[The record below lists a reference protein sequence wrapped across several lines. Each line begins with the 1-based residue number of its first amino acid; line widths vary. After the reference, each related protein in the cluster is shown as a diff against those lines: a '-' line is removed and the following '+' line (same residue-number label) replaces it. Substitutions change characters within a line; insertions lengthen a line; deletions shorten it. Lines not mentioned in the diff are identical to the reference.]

1 MFWRSLMALSL
12 TAPVCAFIAK
22 SSIAVTAKRPLVV
35 SLMVVVAR
43 VGFFIV
49 GGIVQYLSVSVK
61 YGGAVAD
68 CLFKWWYS
76 LILLYL
82 FGFLNQLVMFFE
94 ERQSGRFAGKR
105 FQNDLI
111 YF

>member
-1 MFWRSLMALSL
+1 M
-12 TAPVCAFIAK
+12 
-22 SSIAVTAKRPLVV
+22 
-35 SLMVVVAR
+35 
-43 VGFFIV
+43 
-49 GGIVQYLSVSVK
+49 
-61 YGGAVAD
+61 
-68 CLFKWWYS
+68 FKWRYS

-94 ERQSGRFAGKR
+94 ERRSGYFAGKR

>member
-1 MFWRSLMALSL
+1 M
-12 TAPVCAFIAK
+12 
-22 SSIAVTAKRPLVV
+22 V

-68 CLFKWWYS
+68 CLFKWRYS

-82 FGFLNQLVMFFE
+82 FGLLNQLVMFFE
-94 ERQSGRFAGKR
+94 ERRLGRFAGKR

>member
-1 MFWRSLMALSL
+1 
-12 TAPVCAFIAK
+12 
-22 SSIAVTAKRPLVV
+22 
-35 SLMVVVAR
+35 MVVVAR

-68 CLFKWWYS
+68 CLFKWRYS

-82 FGFLNQLVMFFE
+82 FGFLNQLVMF
-94 ERQSGRFAGKR
+94 
-105 FQNDLI
+105 
-111 YF
+111 